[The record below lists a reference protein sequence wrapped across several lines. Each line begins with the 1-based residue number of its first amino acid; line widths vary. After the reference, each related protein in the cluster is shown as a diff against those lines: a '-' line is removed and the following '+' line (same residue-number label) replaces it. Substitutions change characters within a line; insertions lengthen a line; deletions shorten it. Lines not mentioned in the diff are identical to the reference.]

1 MQMNGDS
8 LYQTKIIHVCHLSL
22 QPDGG
27 KIRPCIFKEK
37 YLHMTLIYNNIN
49 MDTNYNNKKEL
60 KINQYHRYTLTRSLI
75 SNPSLH
81 IMKLAC

>member
-49 MDTNYNNKKEL
+49 MDTN
-60 KINQYHRYTLTRSLI
+60 
-75 SNPSLH
+75 
-81 IMKLAC
+81 